1 MRRRHFIAGLVNAAA
16 WPLVAR
22 GQQRGSVY
30 AMHVEDKRLEHVPA
44 GGTVWTFKLFEE
56 FPQRSASSH

>member
-1 MRRRHFIAGLVNAAA
+1 
-16 WPLVAR
+16 
-22 GQQRGSVY
+22 
-30 AMHVEDKRLEHVPA
+30 MHVEDARLTHVPA